1 MIMRDRT
8 RTRIRLGHYPALSLS
23 EARKRA
29 HAALGLG
36 PTPKSEPAIRFSA
49 AVTTFLDE
57 HYKDKK
63 PRTRSEVQRLLS
75 AHFKVFNNRD
85 LTTVTD
91 RDISIQLARI
101 ADRPSEQLHACA
113 A

>member
-49 AVTTFLDE
+49 VEHSLINLYEIEIELDAVLCE
-57 HYKDKK
+57 
-63 PRTRSEVQRLLS
+63 
-75 AHFKVFNNRD
+75 
-85 LTTVTD
+85 
-91 RDISIQLARI
+91 
-101 ADRPSEQLHACA
+101 
-113 A
+113 